1 MEERKKNLCAMIPES
16 LHKKVRE
23 EQEEWGIKLN
33 EYMERILKDHFEK
46 GEREMANG
54 TRTLAFQVSEEFFQ
68 RLKKYLKKTGQ
79 SQKEFVIGLIEDVLS
94 QEEHV
99 VSGEMQETEGK
110 AELEETEWGEGSNIP
125 PAELHHAGGYYL
137 EVIGCIFIRTI

>member
-54 TRTLAFQVSEEFFQ
+54 TRTLAFQVSEV
-68 RLKKYLKKTGQ
+68 KKIP
-79 SQKEFVIGLIEDVLS
+79 QKDR
-94 QEEHV
+94 
-99 VSGEMQETEGK
+99 TEP
-110 AELEETEWGEGSNIP
+110 ERI
-125 PAELHHAGGYYL
+125 
-137 EVIGCIFIRTI
+137 CDRTD

>member
-54 TRTLAFQVSEEFFQ
+54 TRTLAFRIRGVFSEV
-68 RLKKYLKKTGQ
+68 KKIP
-79 SQKEFVIGLIEDVLS
+79 QKDR
-94 QEEHV
+94 
-99 VSGEMQETEGK
+99 TEP
-110 AELEETEWGEGSNIP
+110 ERI
-125 PAELHHAGGYYL
+125 
-137 EVIGCIFIRTI
+137 CDRTD

>member
-54 TRTLAFQVSEEFFQ
+54 TRTLAFQVSEELFQ
-68 RLKKYLKKTGQ
+68 RVKVHLKKTGQ
-79 SQKEFVIGLIEDVLS
+79 SQKDFVIGLIEEAI
-94 QEEHV
+94 QTAENEEY
-99 VSGEMQETEGK
+99 
-110 AELEETEWGEGSNIP
+110 EETE
-125 PAELHHAGGYYL
+125 
-137 EVIGCIFIRTI
+137 V

>member
-54 TRTLAFQVSEEFFQ
+54 IRTLAFQVSEEFFQ
-68 RLKKYLKKTGQ
+68 RLKNTSKRQDRASKNL
-79 SQKEFVIGLIEDVLS
+79 
-94 QEEHV
+94 
-99 VSGEMQETEGK
+99 
-110 AELEETEWGEGSNIP
+110 
-125 PAELHHAGGYYL
+125 
-137 EVIGCIFIRTI
+137 